1 MIELTNIRKAFNQ
14 GRDNEFWALDG
25 IDLTSKRNRSR
36 PCAAR
41 AARARPRC

>member
-14 GRDNEFWALDG
+14 GKHNEYWALNG
-25 IDLTSKRNRSR
+25 IDLLIPENRSR

-41 AARARPRC
+41 AVRARRRC